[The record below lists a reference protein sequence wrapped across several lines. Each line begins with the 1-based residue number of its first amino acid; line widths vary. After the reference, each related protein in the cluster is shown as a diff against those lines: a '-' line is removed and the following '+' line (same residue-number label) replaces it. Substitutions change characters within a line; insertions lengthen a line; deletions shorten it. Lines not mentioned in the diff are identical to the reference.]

1 MSVYEQ
7 SVIGACLL
15 DSSAFWRVCDRI
27 TDADFREPKHAVLW
41 RAIDENMR
49 AGRAADAVTLGDWLE
64 SNGIADTV
72 GGTRYVWELA
82 NTTHSAANVV
92 AYADIVARDAA
103 LRRLERAGHAIA
115 MAAKA
120 SDATPDTVADEAR
133 KLLAGAMPL
142 DARAVTSAK
151 LAVVESFR
159 QLQARF
165 EAAETIAGLET
176 GISVLDDATNGLQP
190 GRLYVL
196 AARPSMGKSLV
207 AGWIAATCGMAGKR
221 CAIFSAEMNA
231 SEWTDRWVSAVGG
244 IDASRIA
251 DPKKMEDGD
260 WARVTAAM
268 QEIQKWAVMI
278 DDSPSQ
284 SVSTITARSMQMH
297 AAAPLSLIVV
307 DHLGL
312 LDLVIRKGE
321 TKASALGDATKA
333 FKALAKRLGIQVLLL
348 CQLNREA
355 DGREPTMADL
365 RDSGRIEEDADG
377 VFLLHRPGYYDATR
391 DQGYTKLIVGKLRG
405 GKRETL
411 DVYLD
416 LPRMRVEK
424 CESHHF
430 QQAAAPLPK
439 RGFGRGDFRRKAGGE

>member
-15 DSSAFWRVCDRI
+15 DSGAFWRVCDRI
-27 TDADFREPKHAVLW
+27 TAEDFRDPKHAVLW
-41 RAIDENMR
+41 RAIDENLR

-64 SNGIADTV
+64 SNGIAETV

-103 LRRLERAGHAIA
+103 LSRLERAGHAITI
-115 MAAKA
+115 AAKA
-120 SDATPDTVADEAR
+120 SDATPDAVADEAR

-165 EAAETIAGLET
+165 EAADTIAGLET
-176 GISVLDDATNGLQP
+176 GIGVLDDATNGLQP

-207 AGWIAATCGMAGKR
+207 AGWIASACGMAAKR
-221 CAIFSAEMNA
+221 CAIFSAEMTA
-231 SEWTDRWVSAVGG
+231 SEWTDRWVSAVGK

-251 DPKKMEDGD
+251 APKSMEDGD
-260 WARVTAAM
+260 WARVTEAM
-268 QEIQKWAVMI
+268 QEIQRWPVMI

-297 AAAPLSLIVV
+297 AAAPLSLVVV

-312 LDLVIRKGE
+312 LDLMVRKGE
-321 TKASALGDATKA
+321 TRASALGDATKA
-333 FKALAKRLGIQVLLL
+333 CKALAKRLGIPVLLL

-377 VFLLHRPGYYDATR
+377 VFLLHRPGYYDPSKG
-391 DQGYTKLIVGKLRG
+391 DGYTKLIVGKLRG
-405 GKRETL
+405 GKRDTL
-411 DVYLD
+411 QIHLD
-416 LPRMRVEK
+416 LARMRVER
-424 CESHHF
+424 CEREHIPV
-430 QQAAAPLPK
+430 APPVTTGF
-439 RGFGRGDFRRKAGGE
+439 RGMKSKQRAWT

>member
-15 DSSAFWRVCDRI
+15 EPGAFWRVCDRL
-27 TDADFREPKHAVLW
+27 THEDFRDSRHSVLW
-41 RAIDENMR
+41 RAIDENLR
-49 AGRAADAVTLGDWLE
+49 AGRPADAVTLADWLE
-64 SNGIADTV
+64 MAGASEKA
-72 GGTRYVWELA
+72 GGVRYVYELA
-82 NTTHSAANVV
+82 NSTPSAAGVE
-92 AYADIVARDAA
+92 AYADIVAREAA
-103 LRRLERAGHAIA
+103 LRRLERAGSAIA
-115 MAAKA
+115 LAAKA
-120 SDATPDTVADEAR
+120 QGATPDEVADEAR
-133 KLLAGAMPL
+133 KMLAGAMPL

-165 EAAETIAGLET
+165 EAADTIAGLET
-176 GISVLDDATNGLQP
+176 GIGVLDDATNGLQP

-231 SEWTDRWVSAVGG
+231 SEWTDRWVSAVGK

-251 DPKKMEDGD
+251 APKSMEDGD
-260 WARVTAAM
+260 WSRVTAAM
-268 QEIQKWAVMI
+268 QEIQRWPVMI

-312 LDLVIRKGE
+312 LDLAIRKGE
-321 TKASALGDATKA
+321 TRASALGDATKA
-333 FKALAKRLGIQVLLL
+333 FKALAKRLGIPVLLL
-348 CQLNREA
+348 CQLNRES

-411 DVYLD
+411 DIYLD
-416 LPRMRVEK
+416 LPRMRVER
-424 CESHHF
+424 CEPHHLHHE
-430 QQAAAPLPK
+430 APAPK
-439 RGFGRGDFRRKAGGE
+439 RGFGSRSFRKVGGE

>member
-15 DSSAFWRVCDRI
+15 DSGAFWRICDRI
-27 TDADFREPKHAVLW
+27 TDADFREPRNAILW

-64 SNGIADTV
+64 TNGIAESV
-72 GGTRYVWELA
+72 GGSRYVYELA
-82 NTTHSAANVV
+82 NTTHSAAN
-92 AYADIVARDAA
+92 AADYADIVARDAA
-103 LRRLERAGHAIA
+103 LRRLERAGTAIA
-115 MAAKA
+115 LAARTQG
-120 SDATPDTVADEAR
+120 ATPDAVAEEAR
-133 KLLAGAMPL
+133 SLLSGAMPL

-165 EAAETIAGLET
+165 DAGDAIAGLGT
-176 GISVLDDATNGLQP
+176 GIGVLDDATNGLQP

-207 AGWIAATCGMAGKR
+207 AGWVGSACGTAGKR
-221 CAIFSAEMNA
+221 CAIFSAEMTA
-231 SEWTDRWVSAVGG
+231 SEWTDRWVSAVGR

-251 DPKKMEDGD
+251 APQTMEDGD
-260 WARVTAAM
+260 WSRVTAAM
-268 QEIQKWAVMI
+268 QEIQQWPVMI

-284 SVSTITARSMQMH
+284 SVSTITARAMQMH
-297 AAAPLSLIVV
+297 AASPLSLIVI

-312 LDLVIRKGE
+312 LDLSVRKGD
-321 TKASALGDATKA
+321 TRATALGDATKA
-333 FKALAKRLGIQVLLL
+333 FKALAKRLGIPVMLL

-377 VFLLHRPGYYDATR
+377 VFLLHRPGYYDR
-391 DQGYTKLIVGKLRG
+391 SKGEGYTRLIVGKLRG
-405 GKRETL
+405 GKRDTL
-411 DVYLD
+411 EIFLD
-416 LPRMRVEK
+416 LARMRVER
-424 CESHHF
+424 CEREHIPVSAP
-430 QQAAAPLPK
+430 AAT
-439 RGFGRGDFRRKAGGE
+439 GFRAMKAKKDWT

>member
-1 MSVYEQ
+1 MIAAEQ

-15 DSSAFWRVCDRI
+15 DSGAFWRVCDRI
-27 TDADFREPKHAVLW
+27 CADDFREPRHALLW
-41 RAIDENMR
+41 RAIDENLR

-64 SNGIADTV
+64 SNGIAETV
-72 GGTRYVWELA
+72 GGTRCVWELA
-82 NTTHSAANVV
+82 NTTHSAANVA

-103 LRRLERAGHAIA
+103 LRRLERAGSAIA
-115 MAAKA
+115 LAAKA
-120 SDATPDTVADEAR
+120 QGATPDEVADEAR
-133 KLLAGAMPL
+133 KMLAGAMPL

-165 EAAETIAGLET
+165 EAADTIAGLET
-176 GISVLDDATNGLQP
+176 GIGVLDDATNGLQP
-190 GRLYVL
+190 CRLYVL

-207 AGWIAATCGMAGKR
+207 AGWIAAACGMAGKR
-221 CAIFSAEMNA
+221 AAIFSAEMAA
-231 SEWTDRWVSAVGG
+231 SEWTDRWVSAVGKV
-244 IDASRIA
+244 DASRITA
-251 DPKKMEDGD
+251 PKLMEDGD
-260 WARVTAAM
+260 WSRVTAAM
-268 QEIQKWAVMI
+268 QEIQKLAVMI

-284 SVSTITARSMQMH
+284 SVSTITARAMQMH

-312 LDLVIRKGE
+312 LDLAIRKGE
-321 TKASALGDATKA
+321 TRAAALGDATKA
-333 FKALAKRLGIQVLLL
+333 FKALAKRLGIPVLLL
-348 CQLNREA
+348 CQLNRES

-411 DVYLD
+411 DIYLD
-416 LPRMRVEK
+416 LPRMRVER
-424 CESHHF
+424 CEPHHLHHE
-430 QQAAAPLPK
+430 APAPK
-439 RGFGRGDFRRKAGGE
+439 RGFGSRGFRKAGGE